1 MNYPGS
7 VPRASHINSRTSIA
21 PGDRPSDM
29 DLGRP
34 VARHPK
40 LVVEVGSDT
49 VTPYGGL
56 ALAAGLVKRL
66 GVARELDERL
76 HLLKMH
82 RPYHESD
89 HVLAQVYNLFVG
101 GECIEDMANL
111 QGSEAV
117 CRMLGAERLP
127 DPTTGGDFLRR
138 FDENALREL
147 DAAMD
152 AVHERAWRKIH
163 RGPRAL
169 ALVDLDS
176 HVRPVYGAQKEGAD
190 FSYKGSW
197 AYHPLL
203 VTLAKT
209 NECLRLINRP
219 GNTPSASGAADALG
233 DLFPLLKRNF
243 RRVIVRGDSA
253 FYDHAI
259 MDACV
264 AAGQFFAFVVA
275 SMKNVNALA
284 DALAPGSWRPFLTK
298 AQRAQQ
304 ARPRP
309 EGKQRARR
317 ENLRRKT
324 ARRRKKKDL
333 LLKEQWIAELPYKP
347 ARSAGTFRLLIR
359 RQRIEVSDKQGQLFD
374 QWRYRFAITNLPAA
388 EYSAEDA
395 MDLTYERCDQEN
407 LIEQLGSGVAGMRM
421 PTGDLK
427 ANAAF
432 LRCARLAHNL
442 KSWLGQMV
450 LPAETVRWEWR
461 RFRQAFVYVAAEVVH
476 HARRVHA
483 RFSGLGRYGRE
494 LLAALQEL
502 QT

>member
-1 MNYPGS
+1 MNYPAS
-7 VPRASHINSRTSIA
+7 VPRASHINARTAI
-21 PGDRPSDM
+21 PPEMLPSDI
-29 DLGRP
+29 DRGRP
-34 VARHPK
+34 IARHPK
-40 LVVEVGSDT
+40 LIVEVGSDT

-66 GVARELDERL
+66 GVARELDHHL

-89 HVLAQVYNLFVG
+89 HVLAQVYNLFAG
-101 GECIEDMANL
+101 GQCIEDMANL

-117 CRMLGAERLP
+117 RRMLGAERLP

-138 FDENALREL
+138 FGENDLREF

-152 AVHERAWRKIH
+152 AIQERAWRKIH
-163 RGPRAL
+163 KGPRAL

-190 FSYKGSW
+190 FSYKGTW

-203 VTLAKT
+203 VTLAGT
-209 NECLRLINRP
+209 NECLRLINRS
-219 GNTPSASGAADALG
+219 GNTPSAAGTADVLG
-233 DLFPLLKRNF
+233 DLFPLLNRNF

-253 FYDHAI
+253 FYDHSI

-264 AAGQFFAFVVA
+264 ASEQFFAFVVG

-284 DALAPGSWRPFLTK
+284 DGLPPEAWRPFLTK

-304 ARPRP
+304 ARPTP
-309 EGKQRARR
+309 AGKQRRRR
-317 ENLRRKT
+317 ENLRRNT
-324 ARRRKKKDL
+324 ARRRKKLDL
-333 LLKEQWIAELPYKP
+333 LLKEQWIAELAYKP
-347 ARSAGTFRLLIR
+347 ARSKGTFRLLIR
-359 RQRIEVSDKQGQLFD
+359 RQRIEVSSKQGELFD
-374 QWRYRFAITNLPAA
+374 QWRFRFAITNLPAA

-407 LIEQLGSGVAGMRM
+407 MIEQLGNGIAGMRM
-421 PTGDLK
+421 PTGDLR

-432 LRCARLAHNL
+432 LCCARLAHNL
-442 KSWLGQMV
+442 KSWLGQLV

-461 RFRQAFVYVAAEVVH
+461 RFRQAFVYIAAEVVH
-476 HARRVHA
+476 HARQVIVRLSGTG
-483 RFSGLGRYGRE
+483 RFGRE
-494 LLAALQEL
+494 LLAALRAL

>member
-1 MNYPGS
+1 MNYLGS
-7 VPRASHINSRTSIA
+7 VPRASHINTRTAIA
-21 PGDRPSDM
+21 PEDLPSDA
-29 DLGRP
+29 DRGRP
-34 VARHPK
+34 IARHPK
-40 LVVEVGSDT
+40 LVIEVGSDT

-56 ALAAGLVKRL
+56 ALAAGMVKRL

-101 GECIEDMANL
+101 GECLEDMANL

-117 CRMLGAERLP
+117 RRMLGAERLP

-138 FDENALREL
+138 FGEHDLREL

-152 AVHERAWRKIH
+152 VVQERAWRKIH
-163 RGPRAL
+163 KGPRAL

-190 FSYKGSW
+190 FSYKGTW

-203 VTLAKT
+203 VTLAGT

-219 GNTPSASGAADALG
+219 GNAPSAAGAAEALG
-233 DLFPLLKRNF
+233 ELFPLLKRNF

-259 MDACV
+259 MDASV
-264 AAGQFFAFVVA
+264 AAGQFFALVVG
-275 SMKNVNALA
+275 SWKNVNALA
-284 DALAPGSWRPFLTK
+284 DTLPPDAWRPFLTK
-298 AQRAQQ
+298 AQRAQR
-304 ARPRP
+304 ARPTP
-309 EGKQRARR
+309 ENKQRRRR

-324 ARRRKKKDL
+324 ARRRKKLDL
-333 LLKEQWIAELPYKP
+333 LLKEQWIAEIAYKP

-359 RQRIEVSDKQGQLFD
+359 RQRIETSDKQGQLFD
-374 QWRYRFAITNLPAA
+374 QWRYRFAITNLPAS

-407 LIEQLGSGVAGMRM
+407 LIEQLGNGVAGMRM
-421 PTGDLK
+421 PTGELN

-450 LPAETVRWEWR
+450 LPAEAVRWEWR
-461 RFRQAFVYVAAEVVH
+461 RFRQAFVYIAVEVVH
-476 HARRVHA
+476 HARRVYA
-483 RFSGLGRYGRE
+483 RFSGLDRYGRE
-494 LLAALQEL
+494 LLTALQEL